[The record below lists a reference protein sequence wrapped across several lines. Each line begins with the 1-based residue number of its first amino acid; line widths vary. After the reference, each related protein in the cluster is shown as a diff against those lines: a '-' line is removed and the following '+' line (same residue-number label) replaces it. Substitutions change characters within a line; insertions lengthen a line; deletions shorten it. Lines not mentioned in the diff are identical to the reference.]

1 MEVRK
6 LIRTEKQKIIIN
18 LLDAGMVV
26 ELDQRDKR
34 NFSKFI
40 KSVI

>member
-6 LIRTEKQKIIIN
+6 LIRTEKKKIKIN

-26 ELDQRDKR
+26 ELDQTDKR
-34 NFSKFI
+34 NFSRFI
-40 KSVI
+40 KSII

>member
-1 MEVRK
+1 MAVRK
-6 LIRTEKQKIIIN
+6 LIRTEKKKVRIN